1 MSFVLY
7 TKTEVDILLAAKATS
22 SALSTL
28 QTQVN
33 NLTAASVGA
42 APYALASGASAIR
55 FIGSGTVLPGTATA
69 GDVFL
74 LTT

>member
-1 MSFVLY
+1 MAVVY
-7 TKTEVDILLAAKATS
+7 TQAQVDTLLAAKATTTS
-22 SALSTL
+22 VTTL
-28 QTQVN
+28 QSQVTG
-33 NLTAASVGA
+33 LTAASVGA

-55 FIGSGTVLPGTATA
+55 FIGAGTVLPATATT